1 MKTTLELP
9 DDLMRRIKIRAAAT
23 DRKLKDTVEELVRRG
38 LEAAEAG
45 HTDNPLQ
52 ALKDRLQ
59 FRPDGTV
66 INPDGVDDPEFFEAL
81 DEIRAES
88 RREVPRDPFAED
100 PSLKDSSPKDPS
112 A

>member
-1 MKTTLELP
+1 MAMKTTLELP

-38 LEAAEAG
+38 LEAAESGQA
-45 HTDNPLQ
+45 DNPLQ
-52 ALKDRLQ
+52 ALRDRLR
-59 FRPDGTV
+59 FNPDGTV
-66 INPDGVDDPEFFEAL
+66 ANPDGIDDPEFFEAL

-88 RREVPRDPFAED
+88 RREVPRDLFAED
-100 PSLKDSSPKDPS
+100 PSPKDPP

>member
-9 DDLMRRIKIRAAAT
+9 DDLMRRIKIRAAT
-23 DRKLKDTVEELVRRG
+23 TNRKLKDTVEELIRRG

-45 HTDNPLQ
+45 QLDSPLQ
-52 ALKDRLQ
+52 ALKNRLR
-59 FRPDGTV
+59 F
-66 INPDGVDDPEFFEAL
+66 NPDGSVTNPDGIDDPGFFEAL

-100 PSLKDSSPKDPS
+100 PPT
-112 A
+112 

>member
-38 LEAAEAG
+38 LEAAENEQG
-45 HTDNPLQ
+45 ENPLA
-52 ALKDRLQ
+52 ALRDRLR
-59 FRPDGTV
+59 F
-66 INPDGVDDPEFFEAL
+66 NPDGSLTNPDGIDDPAFFEAL

-88 RREVPRDPFAED
+88 RREVPLDPFD
-100 PSLKDSSPKDPS
+100 GDSSI
-112 A
+112 